1 MKSLVNDFPES
12 DLFEQTESFR
22 QLSALPVFS
31 DGADL
36 MNNFELVNFLV
47 TAVVYM
53 SRKVQLG
60 GRGSSCNAL
69 SYFPCSLERLT

>member
-22 QLSALPVFS
+22 KFSVLPVFS

-36 MNNFELVNFLV
+36 MNNDKLVNFVV
-47 TAVVYM
+47 TACY
-53 SRKVQLG
+53 
-60 GRGSSCNAL
+60 
-69 SYFPCSLERLT
+69 